1 MTSFAI
7 HGSGH
12 SNAEHAHLVPIYAT
26 STFVFDNA
34 NQGMDRFSGKTPGF
48 IYSRFGNPTVAAAED
63 MIAGLE
69 AFGLTTEEGKPLK
82 LRALLH
88 ASGQSAL
95 TTLLLSNL
103 SAGDVVL
110 SHPGLYGGSHELLY
124 GLLPRLGIRAIS
136 ASLRE
141 EKELEKLVQSTENL
155 KLIHIE
161 SPANPTMTCIDL
173 EMVCRVA
180 KRHAVKVSVDNTFAT
195 PYLQQPFRHGA
206 DFVFHSTTKFLNGHG
221 TSIGGALIGL
231 DGPFMSQ
238 AVYTTFKLTGGNSN
252 PFDAYL
258 LLLGIKTLGLR
269 MDQHC
274 RNAEAVALFLST
286 HPAVERVHYNG
297 LPTHESYDITSAQ
310 MRRPGSVLSFELREG
325 MQAAMDFIDR
335 LQMCTRA
342 VSVGTVDTLV
352 SHPASMS
359 HSGMSPEDRRKA
371 GIADGLIRMSVGLE
385 APEDILQDI
394 AQALT

>member
-34 NQGMDRFSGKTPGF
+34 SQGMDRFSGKTPGF

-88 ASGQSAL
+88 ASGQSAM

-141 EKELEKLVQSTENL
+141 ENELEKLVQNTKNL

-161 SPANPTMTCIDL
+161 SPANPTMTCIDV

-195 PYLQQPFRHGA
+195 PYLQQPFRH
-206 DFVFHSTTKFLNGHG
+206 
-221 TSIGGALIGL
+221 
-231 DGPFMSQ
+231 
-238 AVYTTFKLTGGNSN
+238 
-252 PFDAYL
+252 
-258 LLLGIKTLGLR
+258 
-269 MDQHC
+269 
-274 RNAEAVALFLST
+274 E
-286 HPAVERVHYNG
+286 
-297 LPTHESYDITSAQ
+297 
-310 MRRPGSVLSFELREG
+310 
-325 MQAAMDFIDR
+325 
-335 LQMCTRA
+335 
-342 VSVGTVDTLV
+342 
-352 SHPASMS
+352 
-359 HSGMSPEDRRKA
+359 
-371 GIADGLIRMSVGLE
+371 
-385 APEDILQDI
+385 
-394 AQALT
+394 

>member
-7 HGSGH
+7 HGAGH

-26 STFVFDNA
+26 STFVFDDA
-34 NQGMDRFSGKTPGF
+34 GQGMDRFSGKTPGF
-48 IYSRFGNPTVAAAED
+48 IYSRFGNPTVAAAEE
-63 MIAGLE
+63 MVAGLE
-69 AFGLTTEEGKPLK
+69 AFGLTIGEGQPLQ

-88 ASGQSAL
+88 ASGQSAM

-103 SAGDVVL
+103 SAGDVVV

-124 GLLPRLGIRAIS
+124 GLLPRLGIRALS

-141 EKELEKLVQSTENL
+141 EEELDQLLQHTENL

-173 EMVCRVA
+173 AMVCRTA
-180 KRHAVKVSVDNTFAT
+180 KRHGVKVSVDNTFAT
-195 PYLQQPFRHGA
+195 PYLQQPFRYGA
-206 DFVFHSTTKFLNGHG
+206 DFVLHSTTKFLNGHG
-221 TSIGGALIGL
+221 TSIGGALVGV
-231 DGPFMSQ
+231 DGAFMRDR
-238 AVYTTFKLTGGNSN
+238 VYHAFKLTGGCSN

-269 MDQHC
+269 MEQHC
-274 RNAEAVALFLST
+274 RNAAEVAHFLSG

-297 LPTHESYDITSAQ
+297 LPTHESYSITSAQ

-325 MQAAMDFIDR
+325 MQAGINFIDR

-359 HSGMSPEDRRKA
+359 HSGMSAEDRRKA

-394 AQALT
+394 ARAL